1 MNKDMGDILK
11 LVANELVNAKQQ
23 NIQSPDIYIILN
35 MLAQLDSKI
44 KNECV
49 NKLQDEFIEINE
61 NREKESVNETLK
73 ITIDNVIPLPF
84 AF

>member
-1 MNKDMGDILK
+1 
-11 LVANELVNAKQQ
+11 
-23 NIQSPDIYIILN
+23 

-44 KNECV
+44 QNECV

-61 NREKESVNETLK
+61 NKDQESVNETLK

-84 AF
+84 AFQTINFGPNQNNDK

>member
-1 MNKDMGDILK
+1 
-11 LVANELVNAKQQ
+11 
-23 NIQSPDIYIILN
+23 

-44 KNECV
+44 QNECV

-61 NREKESVNETLK
+61 NRDKECVNQTLK
-73 ITIDNVIPLPF
+73 ISSDNVIPLPF